1 MIKSNIQKVCR
12 WLRSPSKMA
21 IGGVILLTIIGT
33 IVGTN
38 LFNAGMATTNTEQ
51 FCSDCHTNDV
61 VPEYQA
67 SIHFSNRSGVKA
79 ICSDCHVPH
88 EFVPKMI
95 RKMQASSEVY
105 AHFTGKVDTKEKF
118 EKHRLEMAEREWAR
132 MKRITHKSAVTAI
145 TSMIWTLLN
154 KKLSHNKCTHLHRN
168 KTKPVSI
175 ATKVLRITFHI
186 WKKYNKA
193 LFLRIC

>member
-1 MIKSNIQKVCR
+1 MIKSSIQKVCR

-38 LFNAGMATTNTEQ
+38 LFNVGMSATNTEQ

-95 RKMQASSEVY
+95 RKMQASTEVLAY
-105 AHFTGKVDTKEKF
+105 YTGKVDTKEKF

-132 MKRITHKSAVTAI
+132 MKANNSQECR
-145 TSMIWTLLN
+145 N
-154 KKLSHNKCTHLHRN
+154 CHNFNDMDFTQQ
-168 KTKPVSI
+168 KTI
-175 ATKVLRITFHI
+175 FQICQ
-186 WKKYNKA
+186 KYNKL
-193 LFLRIC
+193 LFLLIC

>member
-1 MIKSNIQKVCR
+1 MIKSSIQKVCR

-61 VPEYQA
+61 VPEYQD
-67 SIHFSNRSGVKA
+67 SVHFSNRSGVKA

-88 EFVPKMI
+88 EFIPKWFV
-95 RKMQASSEVY
+95 KCK
-105 AHFTGKVDTKEKF
+105 HLKKF
-118 EKHRLEMAEREWAR
+118 MHTLRVKSILKKNSKTSFRNGRTR
-132 MKRITHKSAVTAI
+132 MGAYESK
-145 TSMIWTLLN
+145 
-154 KKLSHNKCTHLHRN
+154 
-168 KTKPVSI
+168 
-175 ATKVLRITFHI
+175 
-186 WKKYNKA
+186 
-193 LFLRIC
+193 

>member
-1 MIKSNIQKVCR
+1 MIKSSIQKVCR

-88 EFVPKMI
+88 EFIPKMV
-95 RKMQASSEVY
+95 RKMQASTEVY
-105 AHFTGKVDTKEKF
+105 AYFTGKVDTKEKF
-118 EKHRLEMAEREWAR
+118 EKHRLEMDRTR
-132 MKRITHKSAVTAI
+132 MGTYESE
-145 TSMIWTLLN
+145 
-154 KKLSHNKCTHLHRN
+154 
-168 KTKPVSI
+168 
-175 ATKVLRITFHI
+175 
-186 WKKYNKA
+186 
-193 LFLRIC
+193 

>member
-1 MIKSNIQKVCR
+1 MIKSSIQKVCR

-61 VPEYQA
+61 VPEYQD
-67 SIHFSNRSGVKA
+67 SVHFSNRSGVKA

-88 EFVPKMI
+88 EFIPKMV
-95 RKMQASSEVY
+95 RKMQASQEVY
-105 AHFTGKVDTKEKF
+105 AYFTGKVDTKEKF
-118 EKHRLEMAEREWAR
+118 EN
-132 MKRITHKSAVTAI
+132 IV
-145 TSMIWTLLN
+145 
-154 KKLSHNKCTHLHRN
+154 
-168 KTKPVSI
+168 
-175 ATKVLRITFHI
+175 
-186 WKKYNKA
+186 
-193 LFLRIC
+193 

>member
-1 MIKSNIQKVCR
+1 MIKSSIQKVCR

-88 EFVPKMI
+88 EFIPKMV
-95 RKMQASSEVY
+95 RKMQASTEVY

-132 MKRITHKSAVTAI
+132 MKANNSQECRNCI

-154 KKLSHNKCTHLHRN
+154 KNMWHNKCMHLHRN

-175 ATKVLRITFHI
+175 VTKVLHITFHT

-193 LFLRIC
+193 LFQRIC

>member
-1 MIKSNIQKVCR
+1 MIKSSIQKVCR

-51 FCSDCHTNDV
+51 FCSDCH
-61 VPEYQA
+61 
-67 SIHFSNRSGVKA
+67 
-79 ICSDCHVPH
+79 VPH

-95 RKMQASSEVY
+95 RKMQASTEVY

-132 MKRITHKSAVTAI
+132 MKANNSQECRNCHNFNDMDFTQQKTVAQQMHALAQEQNKTCIDCHKGIAHNLPHMEKVQKSFIPADMLKANEKSAD
-145 TSMIWTLLN
+145 N
-154 KKLSHNKCTHLHRN
+154 KD
-168 KTKPVSI
+168 TK
-175 ATKVLRITFHI
+175 
-186 WKKYNKA
+186 
-193 LFLRIC
+193 

>member
-1 MIKSNIQKVCR
+1 MIKSSIQKVCR

-95 RKMQASSEVY
+95 RKMQASTEVY
-105 AHFTGKVDTKEKF
+105 AHFTGKVDTQQKTVAQQMHALAQEQ
-118 EKHRLEMAEREWAR
+118 
-132 MKRITHKSAVTAI
+132 
-145 TSMIWTLLN
+145 
-154 KKLSHNKCTHLHRN
+154 N
-168 KTKPVSI
+168 KTCIDCHKGIAHNLPHMEKVQQSFIPADMLKANEKP
-175 ATKVLRITFHI
+175 AD
-186 WKKYNKA
+186 NKDA
-193 LFLRIC
+193 K

>member
-1 MIKSNIQKVCR
+1 MIKSSIQKVCR

-88 EFVPKMI
+88 EFIPKWFVKC
-95 RKMQASSEVY
+95 R
-105 AHFTGKVDTKEKF
+105 
-118 EKHRLEMAEREWAR
+118 HRLKFML
-132 MKRITHKSAVTAI
+132 TLQVKSI
-145 TSMIWTLLN
+145 L
-154 KKLSHNKCTHLHRN
+154 KKNSKNI
-168 KTKPVSI
+168 V
-175 ATKVLRITFHI
+175 
-186 WKKYNKA
+186 
-193 LFLRIC
+193 